1 MKFGDAII
9 TTEQN
14 NMTSIIPADVA
25 RTLDG
30 LFSERV
36 RRSPQMVAYRN
47 YDESTG
53 KWHDH
58 TWTQIDRE
66 VARWQVALSKEGLVP
81 GDRVA
86 VMLRN
91 CPEWVIFDQAALGL
105 GLVVV
110 SLYAE
115 DRAENAIYILRD
127 SGVRLLLLEDLAQWK
142 TFYEVRDQI
151 NDLLR
156 IVTINS
162 FENGVDKVKDG
173 AVIAL
178 CEWLPEKAGEVQ
190 HGNHNPSDL
199 ATIIYTSGT
208 SGRPKGVMLSHHNL
222 LTNVNSCSQVVPVRQ
237 DDLFLSFLPL
247 SHVFERTVG
256 YYLALMSGVTVAY
269 ARSIQQLQ
277 EDLVTVRPSLLIS
290 VPRVYERVHTA
301 IHAKLA
307 KKSAL
312 SRLIFNLAVEVGY
325 SRFEFQQ
332 RRGSWKISHLLWPL
346 LDKLIAREVMS
357 KLGGRLRL
365 AMGGGAALSSN
376 VSRMF
381 IGLGLPI
388 LQGYGMT
395 ECCIA
400 CVNSIENNVPTSVGR
415 ALPGVEIRLGEN
427 NALLIHGPSVMLGY
441 WNNPEAT
448 RSVLTQ
454 DGWLNS
460 GDMVRID
467 ETGRV
472 TITGRI
478 KEIIVTSNGE
488 KIPPV
493 DMEAAI
499 LRDPLF
505 EQVMLVGEGRP
516 YLSVLVVLN
525 SNSWVSVSAQHNL
538 DPELRHLIQ
547 DNKVEKIVLDR
558 IFHQIREFPGY
569 AKIHR
574 AALVPEPWTVENG
587 MLTPTL
593 KLRRAQVLD
602 RYKAEVSRL
611 YEGH

>member
-1 MKFGDAII
+1 
-9 TTEQN
+9 
-14 NMTSIIPADVA
+14 
-25 RTLDG
+25 
-30 LFSERV
+30 
-36 RRSPQMVAYRN
+36 MVAYQN
-47 YDESTG
+47 YDLSTG
-53 KWHDH
+53 KWLDH
-58 TWTQIDRE
+58 TWAQIDRE
-66 VARWQVALSKEGLVP
+66 VARWQAALSKEGLAP

-86 VMLRN
+86 IMLRN

-110 SLYAE
+110 PLYAE
-115 DRAENAIYILRD
+115 DRAENAAYILSD
-127 SGVRLLLLEDLAQWK
+127 SGARLLLLDDLKQWK
-142 TFYEVRDQI
+142 TIYQVRDQT
-151 NDLLR
+151 NDLVR

-162 FENGVDKVKDG
+162 FENDSNQVKDG
-173 AVIAL
+173 PVIAL
-178 CEWLPEKAGEVQ
+178 CSWLPEKAGEVQ
-190 HGNHNPSDL
+190 HGNHSPSDL
-199 ATIIYTSGT
+199 ATIKYTSGT

-222 LTNVNSCSQVVPVRQ
+222 LTSVNSCSQVVPVWQ
-237 DDLFLSFLPL
+237 NDLFLSFLPL

-256 YYLALMSGVTVAY
+256 YYLAIMGGVTVAY
-269 ARSIQQLQ
+269 ARSIQELKN
-277 EDLVTVRPSLLIS
+277 DLVTVRPSLLIS
-290 VPRVYERVHTA
+290 VPRVYERFYAA
-301 IHAKLA
+301 IHDQLA
-307 KKSAL
+307 KKSGL

-332 RRGSWKISHLLWPL
+332 QRGPWKISHLLWPL
-346 LDKLIAREVMS
+346 LDKIVARKVIS

-365 AMGGGAALSSN
+365 AMGGGAALASN

-395 ECCIA
+395 ECCIT
-400 CVNSIENNVPTSVGR
+400 CVNRLNDNVPASVGH
-415 ALPGVEIRLGEN
+415 ALPDVEVKLGEN

-448 RSVLTQ
+448 KSVLSQ

-460 GDMVRID
+460 GDMAHID
-467 ETGRV
+467 EGGRI
-472 TITGRI
+472 TITGRL
-478 KEIIVTSNGE
+478 KEIIVMSNGE

-499 LRDPLF
+499 MRDPLF
-505 EQVMLVGEGRP
+505 EQVMLVGEGRS
-516 YLSVLVVLN
+516 YLSVLVVFN
-525 SNSWVSVSAQHNL
+525 SDSWASVSAQHNL
-538 DPELRHLIQ
+538 DPELHHLIQ
-547 DNKVEKIVLDR
+547 DEKVEKIVLDR
-558 IFHQIREFPGY
+558 VAHQIREFPGY

-593 KLRRAQVLD
+593 KLRRTQVLD
-602 RYKAEVSRL
+602 RYKDEVSRL

>member
-1 MKFGDAII
+1 MV
-9 TTEQN
+9 
-14 NMTSIIPADVA
+14 SIIPVEVA
-25 RTLDG
+25 GTLDG

-47 YDESTG
+47 YAPSTG
-53 KWHDH
+53 RWHDH
-58 TWTQIDRE
+58 TWAQIDSE

-110 SLYAE
+110 PLYAE
-115 DRAENAIYILRD
+115 DRAENAVYILRD
-127 SGVRLLLLEDLAQWK
+127 SGARLLLLEDLAQWK

-151 NDLLR
+151 NGLLR

-162 FENGVDKVKDG
+162 FENGVDKVNDG

-178 CEWLPEKAGEVQ
+178 RDWLPEKAGEVQ
-190 HGNHNPSDL
+190 HGNHNPGDL

-222 LTNVNSCSQVVPVRQ
+222 LTNVNSCSQVVPVQQ

-307 KKSAL
+307 EKSGL

-346 LDKLIAREVMS
+346 LDKLVAREVMS

-395 ECCIA
+395 ECCVA

-427 NALLIHGPSVMLGY
+427 NVLLIHGPSVMLGY

-505 EQVMLVGEGRP
+505 EQVMLVGEGRS

-538 DPELRHLIQ
+538 DPELRHLVQ
-547 DNKVEKIVLDR
+547 DNKVEEIVLDR
-558 IFHQIREFPGY
+558 IVHQIREFPGY

-602 RYKAEVSRL
+602 RYKDEVNRL

>member
-1 MKFGDAII
+1 MKFGDTII

-14 NMTSIIPADVA
+14 NMTSIIPAEVA

-110 SLYAE
+110 PLYAE
-115 DRAENAIYILRD
+115 DRAENAVYILRD
-127 SGVRLLLLEDLAQWK
+127 SGARLLLLEDLAQWK

-162 FENGVDKVKDG
+162 FENGADKVNDS

-178 CEWLPEKAGEVQ
+178 CDWLPEKAGEVQ

-415 ALPGVEIRLGEN
+415 ALPGVKVRLGEN
-427 NALLIHGPSVMLGY
+427 NVLLIHGPSVMLGY

>member
-1 MKFGDAII
+1 
-9 TTEQN
+9 
-14 NMTSIIPADVA
+14 MTSIIPAEVA
-25 RTLDG
+25 GTLDG

-47 YDESTG
+47 YDQLTG
-53 KWHDH
+53 RWYDH
-58 TWTQIDRE
+58 TWAQIDRE
-66 VARWQVALSKEGLVP
+66 VARWQVALSKESLVP

-86 VMLRN
+86 VMSRN

-110 SLYAE
+110 PLYAE
-115 DRAENAIYILRD
+115 DRAENAAYILRD
-127 SGVRLLLLEDLAQWK
+127 SGARLLLLEDLAQWK
-142 TFYEVRDQI
+142 AFYEVRDQI

-162 FENGVDKVKDG
+162 FEKDADKVKDG

-178 CEWLPEKAGEVQ
+178 CDWLPEKAGEVR
-190 HGNHNPSDL
+190 HGNHNPCDL

-222 LTNVNSCSQVVPVRQ
+222 LTNADSCSQVVLVRQ

-269 ARSIQQLQ
+269 ARSIQHLQ

-290 VPRVYERVHTA
+290 VPRVYERVHAA
-301 IHAKLA
+301 IRVKLA
-307 KKSAL
+307 EKSTL
-312 SRLIFNLAVEVGY
+312 SRLIFDLAVEVGY

-332 RRGSWKISHLLWPL
+332 RRGPWRISHLLWPL
-346 LDKLIAREVMS
+346 LDKLVAKEVMS

-365 AMGGGAALSSN
+365 AMCGGAALSSN

-395 ECCIA
+395 ECCVA
-400 CVNSIENNVPTSVGR
+400 CCNSIENNVPTSVGH
-415 ALPGVEIRLGEN
+415 AIPGVKIRIGEN
-427 NALLIHGPSVMLGY
+427 NVLLIHGPSVMLGY

-448 RSVLTQ
+448 QSVLTQ

-460 GDMVRID
+460 GDMARID
-467 ETGRV
+467 EGGRV

-505 EQVMLVGEGRP
+505 EQVMLVGEGRS

-525 SNSWVSVSAQHNL
+525 PSSWESVSAQHNL
-538 DPELRHLIQ
+538 DPRLHHLVQ

-558 IFHQIREFPGY
+558 IVHQIREFPGY

-574 AALVPEPWTVENG
+574 AALIPEPWTVENG

-593 KLRRAQVLD
+593 KLRRAQVMD

>member
-1 MKFGDAII
+1 
-9 TTEQN
+9 
-14 NMTSIIPADVA
+14 MTSIIPTEVA

-47 YDESTG
+47 YDQSTG

-58 TWTQIDRE
+58 TWAQINRE
-66 VARWQVALSKEGLVP
+66 VARWQIALSKEGLVP

-86 VMLRN
+86 VMSRN

-110 SLYAE
+110 PLYAE
-115 DRAENAIYILRD
+115 DRAENAVYILRD
-127 SGVRLLLLEDLAQWK
+127 SGARLLLLEDLAQWK
-142 TFYEVRDQI
+142 AFYEVRDQI

-162 FENGVDKVKDG
+162 FENGADKVNDS

-178 CEWLPEKAGEVQ
+178 CDWLPEKAGEVQ

-256 YYLALMSGVTVAY
+256 YYLALMCGVTVAY

-346 LDKLIAREVMS
+346 LDKLVAREVMS

-395 ECCIA
+395 ECCVA
-400 CVNSIENNVPTSVGR
+400 CCNSIENNVPTSVGP
-415 ALPGVEIRLGEN
+415 AIPGVKVRLGEN
-427 NALLIHGPSVMLGY
+427 NVLLIHGPSVMLGY

-467 ETGRV
+467 ERERV

-505 EQVMLVGEGRP
+505 EQVMLVGEGRS

-525 SNSWVSVSAQHNL
+525 PSSWESVSAQHNL
-538 DPELRHLIQ
+538 DPELHHLVQ

-558 IFHQIREFPGY
+558 IVHQIREFPGY
-569 AKIHR
+569 AKIRR

-602 RYKAEVSRL
+602 RYKDEVSRL